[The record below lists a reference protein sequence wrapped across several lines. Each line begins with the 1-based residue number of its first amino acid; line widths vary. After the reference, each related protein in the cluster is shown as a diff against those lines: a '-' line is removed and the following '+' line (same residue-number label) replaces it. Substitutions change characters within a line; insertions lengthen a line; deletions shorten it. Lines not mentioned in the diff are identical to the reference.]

1 MQVFSPLSYCKR
13 AEFHFIPCCMSV
25 FVQEIVA
32 AMECGCNIIPLLDN
46 FHWPQSEKLPEDMRQ
61 ITFFNGIRQ
70 VVLISLS

>member
-1 MQVFSPLSYCKR
+1 
-13 AEFHFIPCCMSV
+13 MSI

-61 ITFFNGIRQ
+61 VTFFNGIRQ
-70 VVLISLS
+70 VVSH